1 MELVYYLLVG
11 VTLYFLSDWILV
23 QIEQW
28 RGETFEQRTLVFFV
42 IILVLALAAF
52 QAIDWL
58 ITRNAA

>member
-23 QIEQW
+23 QIERW

-42 IILVLALAAF
+42 IILFLALASF
-52 QAIDWL
+52 QAIEHL
-58 ITRNAA
+58 VGGPN